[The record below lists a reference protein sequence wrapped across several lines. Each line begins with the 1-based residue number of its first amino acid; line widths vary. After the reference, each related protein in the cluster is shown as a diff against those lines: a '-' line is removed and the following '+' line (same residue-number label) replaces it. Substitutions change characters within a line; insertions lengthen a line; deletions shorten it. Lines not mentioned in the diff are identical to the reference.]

1 MHIFTHITIHTNYF
15 ITIIII
21 IIIIMH
27 ISNTYAQL
35 TNTHS
40 LLLESEISRYIVK

>member
-15 ITIIII
+15 ITI